1 MSEFN
6 YTIVTICNR
15 PPIEDYYCLK
25 EWDKS
30 TDDYNKIII
39 QHIDTPYQGLGDKPK
54 FVYRAIKRGIIP
66 TKYIIFTDCWD
77 LVFVDTPE
85 VIIEKYQDFKCG
97 LVFSGER
104 NCFPADLKEEYDKL
118 PFTSSYKYLNSGFI
132 VGETEALLATL
143 EAMKVEEIPD
153 DYWDAE
159 KGHNVHFNDQFE
171 YQKIFIQQ
179 PVSMKLDYAQTLSQ
193 TMHDVGWNDIDLTK
207 EKIQNCETK
216 AFPSTIHFNGSG
228 KTNGLQKPILQK
240 LGLR

>member
-1 MSEFN
+1 MNEN

-15 PPIEDYYCLK
+15 IPRENYYCLQ
-25 EWDKS
+25 EFENS
-30 TDDYNKIII
+30 TKDFYKMVI
-39 QHIDTPYQGLGDKPK
+39 QSVDTPYQGLGDKPK
-54 FVYRAIKRGIIP
+54 FVYRAIKKGIIP

-85 VIIEKYQDFKCG
+85 EIIEKYKDFNCD

-118 PFTSSYKYLNSGFI
+118 PFTSSFKYLNSGFI

-153 DYWDAE
+153 DYWDEE

-179 PVSMKLDYAQTLSQ
+179 PVKMLLDYSQTLSQ
-193 TMHDVGWNDIDLTK
+193 TMHDVGWADIDLTGS
-207 EKIQNCETK
+207 KIKNFETG
-216 AFPSTIHFNGSG
+216 AYPSTIHFNGSG
-228 KTNGLQKPILQK
+228 KTNGLQEPILKK